1 MASNAW
7 FAFLLYAYNKSSII
21 PAKSISTKAN
31 IAPFLSTGNV
41 KKEELIKAT
50 NVAKEFTFEEIKTVT
65 NNFSEILGQ
74 GGFGSVYKG
83 YLLAGLD
90 VAIKILSHASEQGP
104 QEFLNE
110 VFNVC

>member
-1 MASNAW
+1 M
-7 FAFLLYAYNKSSII
+7 FLFYAYNKSLVI
-21 PAKSISTKAN
+21 PENSFPQEAN
-31 IAPFLSTGNV
+31 INLFLSTVNV

-50 NVAKEFTFEEIKTVT
+50 NVAKEFTLEEIKTAT
-65 NNFSEILGQ
+65 NNFSELLGQ

-83 YLLAGLD
+83 YLSAGLD

-110 VFNVC
+110 VC

>member
-1 MASNAW
+1 M
-7 FAFLLYAYNKSSII
+7 
-21 PAKSISTKAN
+21 
-31 IAPFLSTGNV
+31 
-41 KKEELIKAT
+41 
-50 NVAKEFTFEEIKTVT
+50 T